1 MMLMNWPCS
10 CLDLLRRRLY
20 PIIIAT
26 SVLVGA
32 GEVNG
37 NDKTNTFLA
46 ELRPGH
52 FDRILSLLDHGQA
65 ETSNAQVADLVR
77 DLHRHQAHTKRWI
90 QDRQDAY
97 QFAYAQMAAL
107 SITGHIEDA
116 MGFAIE
122 AHGLAVEEQAIFEDP
137 NLIQLVDQAT
147 ENADKASQA
156 GDWVKAASLYR
167 RLDLLFDDPASA
179 YRENS
184 KKALRHLHVM
194 RTYIPQQ
201 LKTLYEQRAM
211 QRGEQ
216 IDPINLG
223 DDPWNK
229 RLSGITRQMLIRAFV
244 DTRESHVNSIEF
256 KQLLEGAI
264 EALLVLVNTQGL
276 EQAFATLNDQEA
288 VVDFRNYLIAQRD
301 LLDDT
306 TGIWTL
312 DELKNRIND
321 IFRENQATV
330 QLDMPVLVYEMTSG
344 AMETLD
350 EFTAVIW
357 PYDLEQFR
365 RNTKGSFYG
374 VGIQISMTPGPLS
387 VIDLPF
393 GSPPYQAGLRNQDA
407 LVQINGR
414 DISDYSPRY
423 VMWRLSQIDDQPIT
437 VSIERENAQ
446 QLMTITLTTPAAV
459 KIKRSNGRLNVKSP
473 LRGTPAY
480 QAGIRAN
487 DIIASV
493 NGQPTKQWTLGQAVR
508 NITGPEHTNV
518 TLGIER
524 KGQVNSFD
532 VEIERA
538 EIGIESVK
546 GWQLNPNDTWDYYID
561 RDRRIGYIRLTQF
574 IPQSSDDMVTAIKQM
589 QDDDGLDALIMDL
602 RFNPGGLLNKAVDVT
617 NLFLRSGVIVST
629 IDGNGDESDTRRAM
643 PHKALGSFPLV
654 VIINQGSA
662 SASEI
667 VSGALQDYARG
678 TIIGTRSYG
687 KGSVQDLFPIDT
699 GRTAH
704 LKLTTQYYR
713 LPSKRIIHRT
723 PQDKHWG
730 IEPDFEVKMTDD
742 QVRTLLKFRQ
752 ELDVLYRNEDPI
764 PPQQTD
770 ATVFSASRILT
781 EGMDPQLEAA
791 LLLLKTHMVAGDLEL
806 ASQATVVNM
815 P

>member
-1 MMLMNWPCS
+1 MILMNWPCR
-10 CLDLLRRRLY
+10 CLGLLRRRLY
-20 PIIIAT
+20 PIIIVA

-32 GEVNG
+32 GGVDG
-37 NDKTNTFLA
+37 NDQADIFLA
-46 ELRPGH
+46 ELRSGH
-52 FDRILSLLDHGQA
+52 FDRILSLLNSGQA
-65 ETSNAQVADLVR
+65 ETSNVHVADLIS
-77 DLHRHQAHTKRWI
+77 DLHRHQVHVKRWK

-97 QFAYAQMAAL
+97 QFAYAQMTAL
-107 SITGHIEDA
+107 NATGHIEDA

-122 AHGLAVEEQAIFEDP
+122 AHGVDIEEQAIFEDP

-156 GDWVKAASLYR
+156 GDWVEAASLYR
-167 RLDLLFDDPASA
+167 RLDLLFDDPASV

-184 KKALRHLHVM
+184 EKALRHLHVM

-211 QRGEQ
+211 QRGEP
-216 IDPINLG
+216 IDPINL
-223 DDPWNK
+223 DDDHWNK
-229 RLSGITRQMLIRAFV
+229 RLFGITRQMLIRAFV
-244 DTRESHVNSIEF
+244 DANENHVKSIEF
-256 KQLLEGAI
+256 KQLLGGAI
-264 EALLVLVNTQGL
+264 DALLVLINTQGL
-276 EQAFATLNDQEA
+276 EQAFVTFNDQEA
-288 VVDFRNYLIAQRD
+288 VADFRNYLIAQRD

-306 TGIWTL
+306 IGIWTL
-312 DELKNRIND
+312 DELKRRINH
-321 IFRENQATV
+321 IFKENQATV
-330 QLDMPVLVYEMTSG
+330 QLDVPVLVYEMTSG

-350 EFTAVIW
+350 EFTSIIW

-365 RNTKGSFYG
+365 RNKGSFYG

-387 VIDLPF
+387 VIDLPL
-393 GSPPYQAGLRNQDA
+393 GSPSYLAGLRNQDA

-414 DISDYSPRY
+414 DISGYSPRY

-437 VSIERENAQ
+437 VSIERENVQ
-446 QLMTITLTTPAAV
+446 QLMTITMTTPTVV
-459 KIKRSNGRLNVKSP
+459 KIKRPNGRLNVKSP

-493 NGQPTKQWTLGQAVR
+493 NGQPTKQWTLSQAVR

-524 KGQVNSFD
+524 KGQDDSFD

-538 EIGIESVK
+538 EIEIESVK

-574 IPQSSDDMVTAIKQM
+574 IPQSSDEMITAIKQM

-617 NLFLRSGVIVST
+617 NLFLRRGVIVST
-629 IDGNGDESDTRRAM
+629 VDGNGDESDTRSAM
-643 PHKALGSFPLV
+643 PHKALGNFPLV
-654 VIINQGSA
+654 VLINQGSA

-678 TIIGTRSYG
+678 TIVGTRSYG

-723 PQDKHWG
+723 PQDKQWG
-730 IEPDFEVKMTDD
+730 IEPDLEVKMTDD
-742 QVRTLLKFRQ
+742 QVRTLLEFRQ
-752 ELDVLYRNEDPI
+752 ELDVLYRNEGPI
-764 PPQQTD
+764 PPQQVD

-781 EGMDPQLEAA
+781 EGMDPQLEEA
-791 LLLLKTHMVAGDLEL
+791 LLLLKTQMVAGDLEL
-806 ASQATVVNM
+806 ASQATVANT